1 MKKIDSKEFKEII
14 QSGHIN
20 LLIGSGCSSPFLE
33 MLGNIEVEMND
44 PVTEQEAKKKYY
56 SLINRS
62 KSLLEDMCV
71 TFSEEKDLTTFIE
84 KDNRADKYNYESGV
98 LAVLGRMTEEESIEL
113 KAIFVSKEDN
123 EKVDFLFGLSNSKN
137 NYDSF
142 LNLWAN
148 IISNRSL
155 HIVNKQINI
164 FTTNFDMF
172 MEDSCERLGI
182 PYNDGFSGQ
191 IKPVFSVANFN
202 KVQKYKSLQFDNT
215 SDVPLFNIIKLHG
228 SLSWKEDAGKITYSD
243 GTHIKGDLGTK
254 TGTEFEDEYKKIAV
268 INPNAEKHF
277 ETVLDTN
284 YASMLRKFTLELEK
298 ENSVLLIIGFSL
310 ADKHIKNLLY
320 GVMQTNP
327 TLIVIF
333 FSYSLYNETIDKH
346 EEKKN
351 PNLFIVSPEADFTFV
366 KATHYL
372 SEVFANG
379 KTAEAVPEE
388 VLTEH
393 EE

>member
-1 MKKIDSKEFKEII
+1 MKKIDNKEFKEII

-20 LLIGSGCSSPFLE
+20 LLIGSGCSLDYLTTLNDIENRMNEDATKEQAQKEYFQLINKSKSVLDESLE
-33 MLGNIEVEMND
+33 TV
-44 PVTEQEAKKKYY
+44 VTEQEK
-56 SLINRS
+56 
-62 KSLLEDMCV
+62 
-71 TFSEEKDLTTFIE
+71 LTQTR
-84 KDNRADKYNYESGV
+84 K
-98 LAVLGRMTEEESIEL
+98 
-113 KAIFVSKEDN
+113 
-123 EKVDFLFGLSNSKN
+123 

-148 IISNRSL
+148 IISSRSL

-172 MEDSCERLGI
+172 IEDSCERLGI

-228 SLSWKEDAGKITYSD
+228 SLSWREDGGKITYSD
-243 GTHIKGDLGTK
+243 GAHIKSDLGTK
-254 TGTEFEDEYKKIAV
+254 AGAEFVEGYKKIAV

-298 ENSVLLIIGFSL
+298 ENSVLLIMGFSL

-333 FSYSLYNETIDKH
+333 FSYSLYDEVVDKH

-351 PNLFIVSPEADFTFV
+351 PNLFIVSPEAGFTFI
-366 KATHYL
+366 KATNYI
-372 SEVFANG
+372 SDVFANG
-379 KTAEAVPEE
+379 KPTEIVPEE
-388 VLTEH
+388 ILTEH
-393 EE
+393 EEL